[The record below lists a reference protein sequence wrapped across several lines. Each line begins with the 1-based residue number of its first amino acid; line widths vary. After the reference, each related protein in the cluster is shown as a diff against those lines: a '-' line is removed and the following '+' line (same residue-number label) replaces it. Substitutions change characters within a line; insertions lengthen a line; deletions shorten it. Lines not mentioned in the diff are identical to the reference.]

1 MVSMR
6 KLTTGAVA
14 AAVLVTSATPA
25 FAGWGNGGYG
35 GYGGYN
41 GYNGY
46 GGHHHHHDHVDGG
59 DVVAGVIVVGILAA
73 ILASSSK
80 KKHDRETGR
89 NDYPEQRGNISSE
102 DAAVDACVSAT
113 ENQFGDRASVRDINA
128 VNRTADGWD
137 VEGVVQKRINGR
149 DSRNLE
155 QRRFTCSIRYGALDN
170 VYIDTD
176 SIAYR

>member
-35 GYGGYN
+35 GYN
-41 GYNGY
+41 GYDGY
-46 GGHHHHHDHVDGG
+46 GGHHHRHHDHVDGG

-80 KKHDRETGR
+80 KKHDRDGGY
-89 NDYPEQRGNISSE
+89 NAPRGNITSE
-102 DAAVDACVSAT
+102 DAAVDACAIAT
-113 ENQFGDRASVRDINA
+113 EAQAGQRASVRDITQVDRN
-128 VNRTADGWD
+128 ADGFE
-137 VEGVVQKRINGR
+137 VEGVVEQRAGWRNNR
-149 DSRNLE
+149 DTER
-155 QRRFTCSIRYGALDN
+155 RRFTCSVRYGAVDH